1 MKSLLFNSL
10 AFGISFS
17 FGNIR
22 NPRSRFSD
30 FLAVF
35 SSFRN
40 YGQIFISEVFDCSAG
55 EVSKFVEFALNSG
68 RAALDVL
75 ANDQYGAN
83 IVFA

>member
-1 MKSLLFNSL
+1 MKSLLFSL

-17 FGNIR
+17 FGNIQ
-22 NPRSRFSD
+22 NSRSRFSD

-35 SSFRN
+35 SSFR
-40 YGQIFISEVFDCSAG
+40 YYDRSFISGVFDCSAG
-55 EVSKFVEFALNSG
+55 EVCKFVEFALNSV
-68 RAALDVL
+68 RAALYVL